1 MSHSYKT
8 QGVCSRNI
16 SFDIRDGCVYDVRF
30 DGGCNGNTQG
40 ISGLVDGMPVDEVIR
55 RLSGIRCGFKGTS
68 CPDQLAKALEK
79 AKQEN

>member
-16 SFDIRDGCVYDVRF
+16 SFDIRDGRVYDVRF
-30 DGGCNGNTQG
+30 DGGWNGNTQG
-40 ISGLVDGMPVDEVIR
+40 ISGLVDGMTADEVIR
-55 RLSGIRCGFKGTS
+55 RLSGIRCGYKGTS

-79 AKQEN
+79 AKQEV